1 LRFIRFKRI
10 AAEFDAI
17 AAAVCEHEIALAAE

>member
-1 LRFIRFKRI
+1 MRRKRI
-10 AAEFDAI
+10 ATEFGAI